1 MVHKIID
8 SKYRV
13 FIDSALITILILIIG
28 FSMGI
33 FVESYR
39 TDKIADFYKDYE
51 IEALDLKLQNY
62 YYQIMDQSTCEEAIE
77 QNFIFAD
84 NLYEKG
90 LELERFEEANQI
102 TDNILREKRRYVLL
116 KTELWLNSILLKE
129 KCEDP
134 FDTVVYLYS
143 ADPANNIKVAQQK
156 VISNN
161 LKTVK
166 ENQGNNIILLP
177 IAGDMRLT
185 TKETDPKLGIIN
197 LQMNVYKIK
206 DFPAIIINEETVLYG
221 YNSVEEIESYLTDRD
236 KIKPRDGSII
246 KL

>member
-77 QNFIFAD
+77 QNFILLAH
-84 NLYEKG
+84 L
-90 LELERFEEANQI
+90 QI
-102 TDNILREKRRYVLL
+102 NIL
-116 KTELWLNSILLKE
+116 T
-129 KCEDP
+129 
-134 FDTVVYLYS
+134 
-143 ADPANNIKVAQQK
+143 
-156 VISNN
+156 
-161 LKTVK
+161 
-166 ENQGNNIILLP
+166 
-177 IAGDMRLT
+177 
-185 TKETDPKLGIIN
+185 
-197 LQMNVYKIK
+197 
-206 DFPAIIINEETVLYG
+206 
-221 YNSVEEIESYLTDRD
+221 
-236 KIKPRDGSII
+236 
-246 KL
+246 

>member
-1 MVHKIID
+1 MVHEIIK

-13 FIDSALITILILIIG
+13 FLDATLLTLLILIIG
-28 FSMGI
+28 FSFGI

-39 TDKIADFYKDYE
+39 TNKIANHYKDYE

-62 YYQIMDQSTCEEAIE
+62 YYQIMDQSSCERAIE

-84 NLYEKG
+84 NLYKKG
-90 LELERFEEANQI
+90 IELEKFEEANQI
-102 TDNILREKRRYVLL
+102 TQDILMEKRRYVLL
-116 KTELWLNSILLKE
+116 KTELWLNSILLKK
-129 KCEDP
+129 KCENP

-143 ADPANNIKVAQQK
+143 SEPTNNIKVAQQK

-177 IAGDMRLT
+177 IAGDMKLT
-185 TKETDPKLGIIN
+185 DKQTDPKLGIID
-197 LQMNVYKIK
+197 LQIK
-206 DFPAIIINEETVLYG
+206 LYNIQELPAIVINEKTVLYG
-221 YNSVEEIESYLTDRD
+221 YNTEDEIESYLTDRKTMTQNND
-236 KIKPRDGSII
+236 SII